1 MIKNPPAK
9 GDTRDMSS
17 SPGSG
22 SSPVVGNG
30 NLTPVFL
37 PGKFHGHRSLMGYCP
52 WRHRESDMTE

>member
-22 SSPVVGNG
+22 YSPVVGNG

-37 PGKFHGHRSLMGYCP
+37 PGKFHGHRATVHGGT
-52 WRHRESDMTE
+52 ESQT